1 MTQEETATIPLP
13 PPQTQG
19 GRPLMDLLKERHSKR
34 EFSARPLPP
43 QTLAN
48 LLWATIGV
56 SRPESGKLTVPNSRE
71 RHEID
76 VFVITAEAAYR
87 YDNKQHALLTVLRK
101 DIRVLAGKQDFVAT
115 APLNLVYVADYAK
128 MPELNKEQ
136 QLVYGSTDAGFSVQN
151 AYLFCTS
158 AGLSTV
164 VRGSID
170 REALGQ
176 ALGLGPQQ
184 RIILAQSVG
193 YPA

>member
-1 MTQEETATIPLP
+1 MTHDATAIIPLP
-13 PPQTQG
+13 PPETEG
-19 GRPLMDLLKERHSKR
+19 GNPLMDLLKKRQSKR
-34 EFSARPLPP
+34 EFSDRPLPP
-43 QTLAN
+43 QILAN

-56 SRPESGKLTVPNSRE
+56 NRPESGKLTVPNSRE

-76 VFVITAEAAYR
+76 LFVITAEAAYR
-87 YDNKQHALLTVLRK
+87 YDNKQHALATLLRK
-101 DIRVLAGKQDFVAT
+101 DIRALAGKQDFVAL

-170 REALGQ
+170 REALGE

>member
-1 MTQEETATIPLP
+1 MN
-13 PPQTQG
+13 
-19 GRPLMDLLKERHSKR
+19 LLKERQSKR
-34 EFSARPLPP
+34 EFSNQPLSP
-43 QTLAN
+43 QMLSN

-56 SRPESGKLTVPNSRE
+56 NRPESGKLTVPNSRE

-87 YDNKQHALLTVLRK
+87 YDNKQHALATVLRK
-101 DIRVLAGKQDFVAT
+101 DIRALAGKQDFVAL

-170 REALGQ
+170 REALGE